1 MSKLRA
7 SVLAAVLLLVFNCST
22 LLHAAGGI
30 FLDIAGIAGESTDP
44 SHTNQ
49 VDVLGWSWGMIN
61 SGSAQTGVSTNKAS
75 FQSLNVTK
83 YVDKASPQLMLACAK
98 GAHISMATLYV
109 RNTDT
114 NPIEFIK
121 IQLTNVLV
129 TTVSTGGSG
138 GEDQLTENVSLNFA
152 NVQLDYISVKP
163 DVDAGTPFSFRWDI
177 PDNSGTVISPV
188 HGLTST
194 LTYTNGAPAARLTWT
209 SIAGVNY
216 QVWFTVDLKTA
227 FQKYG
232 ATTASAGDV
241 TTSVFVP
248 ANAIRMFFRIETLS
262 GP

>member
-1 MSKLRA
+1 MSKSRA
-7 SVLAAVLLLVFNCST
+7 SVLTVLLLLMFSCSPS
-22 LLHAAGGI
+22 LRAAGDM
-30 FLDIAGIAGESTDP
+30 FLDITGIPGESTDP

-61 SGSAQTGVSTNKAS
+61 GGSAQTGVSTNKAS

-83 YVDKASPQLMLACAK
+83 YVDKASPRLMLACAK
-98 GAHISMATLYV
+98 GTHISMATLYV

-121 IQLTNVLV
+121 IRLTNVLV
-129 TTVSTGGSG
+129 TTVLTGGSG
-138 GEDQLTENVSLNFA
+138 GEDQLTENVSLSFA
-152 NVQLDYISVKP
+152 NVQLDYIPVKP

-177 PDNSGTVISPV
+177 PSNSGTVISPV

-194 LTYTNGAPAARLTWT
+194 LTYANGAPAARLTWS

-216 QVWFTVDLKTA
+216 QVWFTGDLKTA
-227 FQKYG
+227 FQRYG
-232 ATTASAGDV
+232 AATASAGDG
-241 TTSVFVP
+241 TTSVLVP